1 MDEGKVMGMN
11 KADESKVEEA
21 EYKLEA
27 VQRLMDKIQ
36 HKEEL
41 KEQLKSSLMGGAIRY
56 DKDPV
61 QGGIASDKLSDIM
74 SEVVDMEKDIAAMI
88 SRMQKIRA
96 RELKKIDK
104 LPDQNERIVLKR
116 MYLDLEDIWTV
127 KEHLG
132 FHVHSVYRIRKRGLL
147 NYHKMWLDKRQLKS

>member
-27 VQRLMDKIQ
+27 VQRLMDRIQ

-41 KEQLKSSLMGGAIRY
+41 KEQLKSSLIGGAIRY

-61 QGGIASDKLSDIM
+61 QGGIASDKLGDIM
-74 SEVVDMEKDIAAMI
+74 CEVADMEADIDAMI
-88 SRMQKIRA
+88 VRLQKIRA
-96 RELKKIDK
+96 REARK
-104 LPDQNERIVLKR
+104 LEGMADQNEKAVLKR
-116 MYLDLEDIWTV
+116 MYLDLEDIWTI

-132 FHVHSVYRIRKRGLL
+132 FHLHSVYRIRKRGLVH
-147 NYHKMWLDKRQLKS
+147 YYEMYLDKRQRKK